1 VLIRLGAEGAVGVF
15 AAQPPGVDDLL
26 PRHARFLEMVANLI
40 GQAVRLSQM
49 VDAERR
55 VLQDERDD
63 LLRQVRGDHGFDSII
78 GHSRLMRLVFDQ
90 VR

>member
-1 VLIRLGAEGAVGVF
+1 
-15 AAQPPGVDDLL
+15 
-26 PRHARFLEMVANLI
+26 MVANLI

-63 LLRQVRGDHGFDSII
+63 LLR
-78 GHSRLMRLVFDQ
+78 
-90 VR
+90 